1 MFIWVA
7 FLQGN
12 SSSQNIKD
20 INLKKMLLLSL
31 GNPVFH
37 TALHGKPLYLLQ
49 AREKHKDESE
59 NWSMMDLQV
68 LVWFF
73 CGLWVWGGVYG

>member
-1 MFIWVA
+1 MFVRIA

-12 SSSQNIKD
+12 SSSQDITD

-37 TALHGKPLYLLQ
+37 TALHGKPYYLLQ
-49 AREKHKDESE
+49 AGRSSRKRVKTDP
-59 NWSMMDLQV
+59 
-68 LVWFF
+68 
-73 CGLWVWGGVYG
+73 

>member
-1 MFIWVA
+1 MFIWIA

-31 GNPVFH
+31 KNPVFH
-37 TALHGKPLYLLQ
+37 AAVHGKPLYLLQ
-49 AREKHKDESE
+49 AWEKHKEES
-59 NWSMMDLQV
+59 
-68 LVWFF
+68 
-73 CGLWVWGGVYG
+73 

>member
-1 MFIWVA
+1 MFVWKA

-12 SSSQNIKD
+12 SSSQGIAD

-37 TALHGKPLYLLQ
+37 TALHGKPHCLQ
-49 AREKHKDESE
+49 GRSSRKK
-59 NWSMMDLQV
+59 V
-68 LVWFF
+68 KT
-73 CGLWVWGGVYG
+73 GT

>member
-1 MFIWVA
+1 MFIWIA

-20 INLKKMLLLSL
+20 IRLKKMLLLSL

-37 TALHGKPLYLLQ
+37 TALHGKPLYLLR
-49 AREKHKDESE
+49 AGEKHKEESE
-59 NWSMMDLQV
+59 N
-68 LVWFF
+68 
-73 CGLWVWGGVYG
+73 